1 MGTKECREPFSKL
14 VRIRKTTTTRSYSVV
29 RTLKNSSEKPV
40 HGTADAVSGRSIV
53 KSHSQMVV
61 LTVIS
66 IDKELS
72 EQNK

>member
-14 VRIRKTTTTRSYSVV
+14 VRIRKTTTKSYSVV

-40 HGTADAVSGRSIV
+40 HGTADAVSGHSIV

>member
-14 VRIRKTTTTRSYSVV
+14 VRIRKTTTKSYSVV